1 MLWQGRHPQNLC
13 SPTPFYCLLSNIY
26 TRWCDSMQSTA
37 LAWIGS
43 LELPMQSF
51 CTHLPLPQTT
61 SLVQLPA
68 AVICEIPFKFG
79 TYVRNRM
86 QRTLSRTWVST
97 WICLLLGYINLLAI
111 PCPFL
116 LRRWRRSVTQKDRW
130 YSLLFKWKICSV
142 LSGKYQQQTHLT
154 HNSPCTYT
162 GSRTAG
168 QMGNDNSLQKN
179 GVPARSSGKLGRR
192 QKV

>member
-13 SPTPFYCLLSNIY
+13 PPTPFHCLLSNIY

-86 QRTLSRTWVST
+86 RRTLSRTWVST
-97 WICLLLGYINLLAI
+97 WICLLLGYINLLAGWLFHFCSEGEEDQWHKRTDDI
-111 PCPFL
+111 VYSSNGRSAVYCL
-116 LRRWRRSVTQKDRW
+116 ENISNKLTWLTIHHALIQDQEQQGRWVMITVCRR
-130 YSLLFKWKICSV
+130 
-142 LSGKYQQQTHLT
+142 
-154 HNSPCTYT
+154 
-162 GSRTAG
+162 
-168 QMGNDNSLQKN
+168 MGCQ
-179 GVPARSSGKLGRR
+179 
-192 QKV
+192 